1 MRDSKGQE
9 HIGKLIAKEQIK
21 PDISFAELFMQIN
34 FFIFLFAINN
44 MYGKE
49 IMNLDI
55 GKVTFI
61 EFTLFRSSFMMVGSY
76 LLLYGDRRSVT
87 DVEKKYRWILTS
99 RALVGTFVFLI
110 TTVAL
115 KMLPLSIYV
124 MILNTVPFMTAI
136 V

>member
-9 HIGKLIAKEQIK
+9 HIGKLIAKEHIK

-49 IMNLDI
+49 IMNLDV